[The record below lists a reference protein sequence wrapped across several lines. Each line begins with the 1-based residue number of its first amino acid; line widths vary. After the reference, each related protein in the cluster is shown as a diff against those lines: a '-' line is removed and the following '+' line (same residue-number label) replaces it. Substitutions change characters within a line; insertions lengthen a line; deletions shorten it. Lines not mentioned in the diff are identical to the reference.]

1 MACTLRTAPRLLLT
15 GFAFLLAAHAHAADN
30 SATAA
35 AALKVLTQAR
45 HEASASAPATG
56 SHETVTLQRSETL
69 DMLVRRQYP
78 GWPLKDEV
86 LRRALADLNPK
97 VIPNAANNMLKR
109 GSIVVLPN
117 TEDLRR
123 TLLQHYPAMG
133 ELVRVKVEQEVV
145 EGGSHALQGGT
156 APQGGAEKRRWVR
169 FP

>member
-1 MACTLRTAPRLLLT
+1 MACTLQTALRILLS
-15 GFAFLLAAHAHAADN
+15 GFTLLMTAYAHAADS

-35 AALKVLTQAR
+35 AALKILTQAGQ
-45 HEASASAPATG
+45 EASAPAVSPKG
-56 SHETVTLQRSETL
+56 HETLTLQRSETL
-69 DMLVRRQYP
+69 DTLVRRQYA
-78 GWPLKDEV
+78 GWPIKDEV

-97 VIPNAANNMLKR
+97 VIPNAANNLLKR
-109 GSIVVLPN
+109 GSTIVLPN

-145 EGGSHALQGGT
+145 EGVSH
-156 APQGGAEKRRWVR
+156 APQGGAALHGSAEKRRWVR